1 MKTPEVFCPV
11 RDVLSKI
18 CDKWSVL
25 VMYFLQMNGTLR
37 FNELQKNIPDVSQKV
52 LTQTLRRL
60 EKMNL
65 LVRKVY
71 PEVPPRVEYSLTEL
85 GVSFMDKLN
94 PVIAWVIENK
104 EKVCIIK

>member
-1 MKTPEVFCPV
+1 MKVLEDFCPI
-11 RDVLSKI
+11 RDILSRI

-25 VMYFLQMNGTLR
+25 VMHFLLLHDTLR

-60 EKMNL
+60 ESMNL
-65 LVRKVY
+65 IVRKVY
-71 PEVPPRVEYSLTEL
+71 PEVPPKVEYRLTEL

-94 PVIAWVIENK
+94 PVIAWAIENK
-104 EKVCIIK
+104 EKTVIR